1 MFRENLTTL
10 SKIYIFSYST
20 SFLRFIYNGNVS
32 SSRKLINRANP
43 IHMASSSCS
52 LLSFRLLLL
61 MLLCISVTVL
71 GSSPDEENY
80 SDSDIIDDGF
90 LQKEC
95 LTTPTSVFLK
105 SVRLAI
111 EEVEKVTSIVSKFTG
126 AFSHNFRLSHAVT
139 DCLDLLD
146 FTAQELSWTL
156 NSAQQH
162 LLHHH
167 LRNNTPGTW
176 WQPTWNR
183 GRKNGERPS
192 SLPSTSRSSSRLLA
206 DDLRSWLS
214 AALGNQDTCIEGFE
228 KTSSIFVQHMI
239 AGGLKHV
246 TSLVSDVLS
255 MVRHEEHHQRHR
267 DRNFAGQTVNKVA
280 KREKRRN
287 FPSWMHIRDRRL
299 LQLTPPSPPPPPPT
313 INNNGTAN
321 ATSYG
326 NMTINVVVAADG
338 SGNFTKIM
346 DAVAAAPDKSTNR
359 FIIYIKRGI
368 YNENVDIKKKKW
380 NLMMI
385 GDGMNATVITGN
397 RSFIDGWTTFR
408 TATFAVSG
416 RGFIAKDLMIE
427 NTAGA
432 VKHQAVALRSDS
444 DLSVFYRCAITGYQ
458 DTLYAHSLRQFYREC
473 LITGTVDFIFGNG
486 AVVFQKCDILARKP
500 LPDQK
505 NSITAQGR
513 KDPNQ
518 NTGFSIQFSNISA
531 DSDLAAAASVPSYN
545 ASTNITTR
553 PTQTYLGRP
562 WKLYSRTVIMK
573 CYLGDLIRPEGWLE
587 WNATFALDT
596 LFYAEYMNY
605 GPGAGLGKRVNWPG
619 YQIINDSSQAINFTV
634 ARFVDG
640 NSWLPSTGVTYTAGL
655 DM

>member
-1 MFRENLTTL
+1 
-10 SKIYIFSYST
+10 
-20 SFLRFIYNGNVS
+20 
-32 SSRKLINRANP
+32 
-43 IHMASSSCS
+43 MASSSCS
-52 LLSFRLLLL
+52 LMSLWLLLL
-61 MLLCISVTVL
+61 MLLCISFTNTSTVL
-71 GSSPDEENY
+71 GSYPASTDEENY
-80 SDSDIIDDGF
+80 NESDIMDDF

-126 AFSHNFRLSHAVT
+126 AFSHNFRLSNAVI

-146 FTAQELSWTL
+146 FSAEELSWTL
-156 NSAQQH
+156 NSAQH

-167 LRNNTPGTW
+167 PHNNTHSNDIPTAGTW
-176 WQPTWNR
+176 WQTTWNR
-183 GRKNGERPS
+183 GRKKRNKERPS

-228 KTSSIFVQHMI
+228 KTSSTFVQHMI
-239 AGGLKHV
+239 AGGLRHV
-246 TSLVSDVLS
+246 TSLVSDVLA
-255 MVRHEEHHQRHR
+255 MVRHEEHHQRHQNR
-267 DRNFAGQTVNKVA
+267 SSRGQTNSKVA
-280 KREKRRN
+280 KKGRGHN

-299 LQLTPPSPPPPPPT
+299 LQLTSPPPPM

-321 ATSYG
+321 ATNYG

-346 DAVAAAPDKSTNR
+346 HAVAAAPDKSTNR

-368 YNENVDIKKKKW
+368 YEENVDIKKKKW

-416 RGFIAKDLMIE
+416 RGFIAKDLTIE

-444 DLSVFYRCAITGYQ
+444 DLSVFYKCGIKGYQ

-545 ASTNITTR
+545 TSSNVTTR
-553 PTQTYLGRP
+553 ATQTYLGRP
-562 WKLYSRTVIMK
+562 WKLYSRTVFIK
-573 CYLGDLIRPEGWLE
+573 CYMGDLIRPEGWLE

-596 LFYAEYMNY
+596 LFYAEYMNF
-605 GPGAGLGKRVNWPG
+605 GPGAGLGKRVSWPG
-619 YQIINDSSQAINFTV
+619 YQIMNDSSQAINFTV
-634 ARFVDG
+634 AQFIDG
-640 NSWLPSTGVTYTAGL
+640 NSWLPSTGVTYTLGL

>member
-1 MFRENLTTL
+1 
-10 SKIYIFSYST
+10 
-20 SFLRFIYNGNVS
+20 
-32 SSRKLINRANP
+32 
-43 IHMASSSCS
+43 MASSSSCS

-61 MLLCISVTVL
+61 MFFCISVIAL

-80 SDSDIIDDGF
+80 NDSDIIDDGF

-146 FTAQELSWTL
+146 FTAEELSWTL

-167 LRNNTPGTW
+167 PQNNTPG
-176 WQPTWNR
+176 
-183 GRKNGERPS
+183 KLPS
-192 SLPSTSRSSSRLLA
+192 SLPSKSRSSSRLLA

-228 KTSSIFVQHMI
+228 KTSSIFVQQMI

-255 MVRHEEHHQRHR
+255 MVRHEEHPQRHR
-267 DRNFAGQTVNKVA
+267 NRTSSNGQTINKVA
-280 KREKRRN
+280 KKERRRN

-299 LQLTPPSPPPPPPT
+299 LQLNPPPPPA
-313 INNNGTAN
+313 ISNNGTAN
-321 ATSYG
+321 ATNYG

-416 RGFIAKDLMIE
+416 RGFIAKDLTIE

-444 DLSVFYRCAITGYQ
+444 DLSVFYRCGITGYQ

-473 LITGTVDFIFGNG
+473 LITGTIDFIFGNG

-545 ASTNITTR
+545 ASTNTTTR

-573 CYLGDLIRPEGWLE
+573 CYMGDLIRPEGWLE

-619 YQIINDSSQAINFTV
+619 YLLMNDSSQAINYTV
-634 ARFVDG
+634 ARFIDG

>member
-1 MFRENLTTL
+1 MF
-10 SKIYIFSYST
+10 
-20 SFLRFIYNGNVS
+20 
-32 SSRKLINRANP
+32 
-43 IHMASSSCS
+43 
-52 LLSFRLLLL
+52 
-61 MLLCISVTVL
+61 LCISFTTNTVL
-71 GSSPDEENY
+71 GSSPAASTDEEKYN
-80 SDSDIIDDGF
+80 DSDIIDDGF

-126 AFSHNFRLSHAVT
+126 TFSHNFRLSHAVT

-146 FTAQELSWTL
+146 FTAEELSWTL

-167 LRNNTPGTW
+167 LRNNTHSNDNIPTGTW
-176 WQPTWNR
+176 LQPTWNR
-183 GRKNGERPS
+183 GRKNGHYNERPS
-192 SLPSTSRSSSRLLA
+192 SLPSTPRSSSRLLA

-228 KTSSIFVQHMI
+228 KTGSIFVQHMI

-255 MVRHEEHHQRHR
+255 MVRHEEHHQRHWNR
-267 DRNFAGQTVNKVA
+267 TSNGQTVDKVE
-280 KREKRRN
+280 KRERRRN

-299 LQLTPPSPPPPPPT
+299 LQLTPPPPSST

-385 GDGMNATVITGN
+385 GDGLNATVITGN

-416 RGFIAKDLMIE
+416 RGFIAKDLTIE

-444 DLSVFYRCAITGYQ
+444 DLSVFYKCAITGYQ

-545 ASTNITTR
+545 ASTNITTQ

-562 WKLYSRTVIMK
+562 WKLYSKTVIIK
-573 CYLGDLIRPEGWLE
+573 CYMGDLIRPEGWLE

-619 YQIINDSSQAINFTV
+619 YQIMNDSSQAINFTV
-634 ARFVDG
+634 ARFIDG

>member
-1 MFRENLTTL
+1 
-10 SKIYIFSYST
+10 
-20 SFLRFIYNGNVS
+20 
-32 SSRKLINRANP
+32 
-43 IHMASSSCS
+43 MAS
-52 LLSFRLLLL
+52 LLIVLVVVTPVIIVN
-61 MLLCISVTVL
+61 LLCAFPLLILVVL
-71 GSSPDEENY
+71 GSSSPASTDEENY
-80 SDSDIIDDGF
+80 NDSDIIDDGF
-90 LQKEC
+90 LQKEM
-95 LTTPTSVFLK
+95 LNNTSISVFER
-105 SVRLAI
+105 RLHQLFPNSQALSLTI
-111 EEVEKVTSIVSKFTG
+111 SE
-126 AFSHNFRLSHAVT
+126 LSHAVT

-146 FTAQELSWTL
+146 FTAEELSWTL
-156 NSAQQH
+156 NSAQQR
-162 LLHHH
+162 LLHHQ
-167 LRNNTPGTW
+167 LRNNTHSNDNINPNAGTW

-183 GRKNGERPS
+183 EERMV
-192 SLPSTSRSSSRLLA
+192 TITRDHHRCRRSHG
-206 DDLRSWLS
+206 LS

-228 KTSSIFVQHMI
+228 KTSSSFVQHMI

-255 MVRHEEHHQRHR
+255 MVRHEEHPQRHR
-267 DRNFAGQTVNKVA
+267 NRTSNGQTIHKVA
-280 KREKRRN
+280 EKGKKA
-287 FPSWMHIRDRRL
+287 RL
-299 LQLTPPSPPPPPPT
+299 LQLTPPPPPPPPPG
-313 INNNGTAN
+313 ISNNGTAN
-321 ATSYG
+321 ATNYG

-416 RGFIAKDLMIE
+416 RGFIAKDLTIE

-432 VKHQAVALRSDS
+432 IKHQAVALRSDS
-444 DLSVFYRCAITGYQ
+444 DLSVFTDADHGIPRY
-458 DTLYAHSLRQFYREC
+458 
-473 LITGTVDFIFGNG
+473 TVRALAPSVLQGVSNNWNG
-486 AVVFQKCDILARKP
+486 RFHIYEKP

-545 ASTNITTR
+545 ATSNTTTR

-573 CYLGDLIRPEGWLE
+573 CYMGDLIRPEGWLE

-596 LFYAEYMNY
+596 LFFAEYMNY

-619 YQIINDSSQAINFTV
+619 YQIMNDSSQAINYTV
-634 ARFVDG
+634 ARFIDG
-640 NSWLPSTGVTYTAGL
+640 NSWLPSTGVTYIAGL

>member
-1 MFRENLTTL
+1 
-10 SKIYIFSYST
+10 
-20 SFLRFIYNGNVS
+20 
-32 SSRKLINRANP
+32 
-43 IHMASSSCS
+43 MASSSSCS
-52 LLSFRLLLL
+52 LLSLWLLLF
-61 MLLCISVTVL
+61 LCVSVTVL
-71 GSSPDEENY
+71 GSSSPAASTDEENY
-80 SDSDIIDDGF
+80 NDSDIIDDGF

-146 FTAQELSWTL
+146 FTAEELSWTL

-162 LLHHH
+162 LLHRH
-167 LRNNTPGTW
+167 LRNNTHSNDNIPGTW
-176 WQPTWNR
+176 WQPTWNK
-183 GRKNGERPS
+183 GRKNGHYNERPS
-192 SLPSTSRSSSRLLA
+192 SLPTTSRSSSRLLA

-255 MVRHEEHHQRHR
+255 MVRHEEHPQRHR
-267 DRNFAGQTVNKVA
+267 NRTSNGQTVHKVA
-280 KREKRRN
+280 KRERRRN

-299 LQLTPPSPPPPPPT
+299 LQLTPPPPPPPE
-313 INNNGTAN
+313 ISNNGTAN
-321 ATSYG
+321 ATNYS

-346 DAVAAAPDKSTNR
+346 DAVAEAPDKSTNR

-368 YNENVDIKKKKW
+368 YDENVDIKKKKW

-416 RGFIAKDLMIE
+416 RGFIAKDLTIE

-444 DLSVFYRCAITGYQ
+444 DLSVFYRCAIIGYQ

-619 YQIINDSSQAINFTV
+619 YQIMNDSSQAINYTV
-634 ARFVDG
+634 ARFIDG
-640 NSWLPSTGVTYTAGL
+640 NSWLPSTGVTYTASL